1 MYIGQTNNVIDR
13 WKHHTSKSSK
23 NTIIN
28 RAIKKYGKSNFDF
41 RIIQI
46 SNNHKDILD
55 MEIYWIAFYKTN
67 IHRYGDEYGYNL
79 TDGGEGQHGA
89 KRSAETRKKISE
101 VQKGR
106 KASEETKMAM
116 SKSHIGQIVS
126 EETRQKIAISNTGKN
141 HTDEVR
147 QKMSMAQIK
156 RCENENNTKSKLNI
170 QKVIEIRNIL
180 KNQIKTKI
188 KLKDIAKM
196 YGIDVSVISD
206 IRDYKT
212 WKNVKPEEK
221 DLVKIGSKRLIRKN
235 KI

>member
-1 MYIGQTNNVIDR
+1 
-13 WKHHTSKSSK
+13 
-23 NTIIN
+23 
-28 RAIKKYGKSNFDF
+28 
-41 RIIQI
+41 
-46 SNNHKDILD
+46 
-55 MEIYWIAFYKTN
+55 
-67 IHRYGDEYGYNL
+67 
-79 TDGGEGQHGA
+79 
-89 KRSAETRKKISE
+89 
-101 VQKGR
+101 
-106 KASEETKMAM
+106 
-116 SKSHIGQIVS
+116 
-126 EETRQKIAISNTGKN
+126 
-141 HTDEVR
+141 
-147 QKMSMAQIK
+147 MSMAQIK

>member
-89 KRSAETRKKISE
+89 KDAGRNKKENIRSSKRQESIGRNKNGNVKISYRSDCI
-101 VQKGR
+101 GR
-106 KASEETKMAM
+106 NKAKNCNIKYWQ
-116 SKSHIGQIVS
+116 KSH
-126 EETRQKIAISNTGKN
+126 
-141 HTDEVR
+141 
-147 QKMSMAQIK
+147 
-156 RCENENNTKSKLNI
+156 
-170 QKVIEIRNIL
+170 
-180 KNQIKTKI
+180 
-188 KLKDIAKM
+188 
-196 YGIDVSVISD
+196 
-206 IRDYKT
+206 
-212 WKNVKPEEK
+212 
-221 DLVKIGSKRLIRKN
+221 
-235 KI
+235 